1 MIQADWFTVNN
12 LLKDNMNF
20 SFKRPGGLLVSVCLL
35 VFFSLSAQ
43 TEDYQEKKK
52 VKLESSSPFERVIAE
67 SKERPLEY
75 EDDYIAVFKPLS
87 NQAEVHFLIVPKKR
101 IPTINDLEDEEA
113 FLIGKMVVAGKEI
126 AKKYGISESGY
137 RLVINT
143 NEDAGQ
149 SVFHIHMHLLGGN
162 ALGPMVDQ
170 TWRNKKENNDH

>member
-1 MIQADWFTVNN
+1 MR
-12 LLKDNMNF
+12 F
-20 SFKRPGGLLVSVCLL
+20 SYRRSGGLLVSISLL
-35 VFFSLSAQ
+35 VCFSLSAQ
-43 TEDYQEKKK
+43 SKEYQEKKK
-52 VKLESSSPFERVIAE
+52 QKLERPSPFERVIAE

-75 EDDYIAVFKPLS
+75 EDDFIAVFKPLS
-87 NQAEVHFLIVPKKR
+87 NQAEVHFIIVPKKR

-113 FLIGKMVVAGKEI
+113 FLIGKMVVAAKDI
-126 AKKYGISESGY
+126 ANKYGISESGY

-170 TWRNKKENNDH
+170 TWRNKQEKNNH